1 MVEAVIP
8 ARWLARW
15 LRPYRHWLHG
25 AWLAG
30 VGAGLATL
38 ALAGLVARLVHDV
51 LFAPQDTGLLPS
63 LLLAAGAAL
72 LRHGLQAVRDG
83 CGQRLAQAVQ
93 ADLRAQLLD
102 AAAQVGP
109 LRLAQHGHSGQ
120 WASRYQE
127 QVEQLDG
134 YYARYLPARL
144 LTLLVPGLILL
155 TVLWLDWLAAGL
167 LLLATPLIPVFTAL
181 IGMGTEQ
188 VHARQQAEQ
197 TRLAG
202 HFLDRIRGLD
212 LLRRSGAL
220 VAAQTEV
227 AAAADRYRCLSLRVL
242 RVAFLSSAVM
252 EFFSAVAIG
261 LLAIYI
267 GFGLLGYL
275 AFGPAPQLT
284 LFSGLFI
291 LLLAPEYFAP
301 LRQFAQT
308 YHDRAGALAAAEA
321 LAQLLAGVPRQARG
335 AERNP
340 GLQGPLLKLEQVT
353 VRYEE
358 AAPAALRDLDL
369 EVAAGD
375 WVALAGPSGS
385 GKSTLL
391 ALCAGFLG
399 VEQGHI
405 HVHPDARAFAWI
417 GQRSHLFHGSVRDNL
432 LLACR
437 DPLPDRQLEAAL
449 ADAGLPPGDPAL
461 PDGLDSR
468 VGEGNRGL
476 SGGQAQR
483 VALARALLS
492 GSRLWLLDEPTN
504 ALDPATEQALLATLF
519 RQARARGVT
528 LLMATHQPAVL
539 ARFPRILR
547 LRDGRALVDAHG

>member
-1 MVEAVIP
+1 MADAAAP
-8 ARWLARW
+8 ARRLAGW
-15 LRPYRHWLHG
+15 MRPYRHWLHG

-38 ALAGLVARLVHDV
+38 VLAGLVARLVHEV
-51 LFAPQDTGLLPS
+51 LFAPLDAELLPA
-63 LLLAAGAAL
+63 LLLAALAAL
-72 LRHGLQAVRDG
+72 LRHGLQALRDA

-93 ADLRAQLLD
+93 ADLRARLLD
-102 AAAQVGP
+102 AGAQAGP
-109 LRLAQHGHSGQ
+109 LRLAQRGHSGQ

-127 QVEQLDG
+127 QVEQLEG

-188 VHARQQAEQ
+188 VHGRQQAEQ
-197 TRLAG
+197 ARLAG

-220 VAAQTEV
+220 AAAQAEV
-227 AAAADRYRCLSLRVL
+227 AAAAERYRQLAMKVL

-321 LAQLLAGVPRQARG
+321 LAPLLAEVPRQARG
-335 AERNP
+335 ADWDP
-340 GLQGPLLKLEQVT
+340 GQPGPLLKLEQVT
-353 VRYEE
+353 VRYEA

-375 WVALAGPSGS
+375 WLALVGPSGS

-399 VEQGHI
+399 VDQGRI
-405 HVHPDARAFAWI
+405 RARPEARAFAWI

-437 DPLPDRQLEAAL
+437 DLLPDRELEAAL
-449 ADAGLPPGDPAL
+449 ADAGLPLDDPSL
-461 PDGLDSR
+461 PDGLDTR

-476 SGGQAQR
+476 SGGQVQR

-504 ALDPATEQALLATLF
+504 ALAPATEQALLASLF

-528 LLMATHQPAVL
+528 LLMATHQPAVQ
-539 ARFPRILR
+539 AHFPRILH
-547 LRDGRALVDAHG
+547 LRDGRAVEAAHD